1 VPLYERNR
9 GVTGGTSLRIHPG
22 ARGRRSATRGATAQ
36 LEEGDDPEAGL
47 GRSGPHRP
55 GDARWAGAE

>member
-1 VPLYERNR
+1 VPLDEGNG
-9 GVTGGTSLRIHPG
+9 GVTSGTSLRLHLG
-22 ARGRRSATRGATAQ
+22 TGDRWSATRGAAAR
-36 LEEGDDPEAGL
+36 LEEGDDPESGL